1 MMTLTYLNCDYM
13 DYKAI
18 LNDIKPTTEEKEK
31 INEVSSR
38 LINFLNETCIE
49 EGIDAHMALVG
60 SVAKNTAL
68 KGKFDIDIFMAFPL
82 DTDKKYL
89 KEKGLYLAHKCSDE
103 FDGKASHHFASHPY
117 VTSIIDGYEVDM
129 VPCYEIEDGSQLK
142 SAVDRTILHT
152 RYVKAN
158 LSEGQEDEVL
168 LLKKFMQMTGTYG
181 SEFKVGGF
189 AGYLCELL
197 IIHYG
202 SFEETLKAATKWNFG
217 YSIDLENYGTS
228 KLFNDPLIVIDPTD
242 MNRNVGA
249 ALRLDKMGE
258 FIQSARNYLSSDNKK
273 DYFYPLKRSLN
284 KEELI
289 NEFDKRNGDI
299 IIIRFDI
306 PDIPLDTLHPQLRKT
321 TEALERK
328 LNDEEFNVFKADYW
342 SDEESD
348 AVILLEM
355 ASSKLNDIKINVGPK
370 VFINQACEN
379 FANKYGREN
388 IYVQGD
394 FLVHTQKREFAYAC
408 DLIKHIFTQE
418 HIGLIKVGK
427 NLKKNIID
435 THEFIAIDK
444 LAVDNDYL
452 EFLDDFLN
460 PGQHLV
466 R

>member
-1 MMTLTYLNCDYM
+1 M
-13 DYKAI
+13 DYNSI
-18 LNDIKPTTEEKEK
+18 LKDIKPTSDEKEEINK
-31 INEVSSR
+31 ISSK
-38 LINFLNETCIE
+38 LIDFLNKTCME
-49 EGIDAHMALVG
+49 EGIEAKATLVG

-68 KGKFDIDIFMAFPL
+68 RGKSDIDIFIAFPL
-82 DTDKKYL
+82 GTE
-89 KEKGLYLAHKCSDE
+89 KEKLKKCGLSLAHKCSDE

-117 VTSIIDGYEVDM
+117 VTSIINGFEVDM

-158 LSEGQEDEVL
+158 LNNKTQDEVL
-168 LLKKFMQMTGTYG
+168 LLKRFMAMTGTYG

-202 SFEETLKAATKWNFG
+202 SFEETLKQATKWNYG
-217 YSIDLENYGTS
+217 HSIDLENYGTS
-228 KLFNDPLIVIDPTD
+228 KLFKDPLIVIDPTD
-242 MNRNVGA
+242 ANRNVGA
-249 ALRLDKMGE
+249 ALRIEKMAE

-273 DYFYPLKRSLN
+273 HYFYPLKRTLN
-284 KEELI
+284 KENII
-289 NEFDKRNGDI
+289 NEFAKRNGELI
-299 IIIRFDI
+299 TISFDI

-328 LNDEEFNVFKADYW
+328 LNDEEFNVFRADYW
-342 SDEESD
+342 SDEVSK

-355 ASSKLNDIKINVGPK
+355 ASSQLNDIKINKGPK
-370 VFINQACEN
+370 VFIHQACEN

-388 IYVQGD
+388 CFIQDD
-394 FLVHTQKREFAYAC
+394 FLVHIQKREFNNAH
-408 DLIKHIFTQE
+408 DLVKHIFTKE
-418 HIGLIKVGK
+418 NIFLIKVGK
-427 NLKKNIID
+427 NLKNNLIN
-435 THEFIAIDK
+435 THEFIKIDEIS
-444 LAVDNDYL
+444 DESYL

-460 PGQHLV
+460 PGQHIS